1 MSLQTIVDNATY
13 FTIDKKKVAAQS
25 VSRSGVVMTAERTS
39 VVPYRF
45 IVGMHEGLTYS
56 TNRGLLEDLDA
67 LDITTEATI
76 DIGATNTNLSYIT
89 AYQGGITS
97 GTITSVGSNG
107 KELYVNCSSL
117 GGSGTL
123 FKKGDFLQPVGD
135 TGAYRYPYQVTSD
148 VSFSTGA
155 NVTIPV
161 HRPVISQDGVVVT
174 SGNVNKGTDVRFK
187 VKMAI
192 KPSYSIV
199 PHDRV
204 AFTDDF
210 ELVEI
215 ITT

>member
-13 FTIDKKKVAAQS
+13 ITIDKKKIAAQS
-25 VSRSGVVMTAERTS
+25 VSRSGVVLTAERTS

-45 IVGMHEGLTYS
+45 IVGMHEGLPYS
-56 TNRGLLEDLDA
+56 TNRDLLEDIDA
-67 LDITTEATI
+67 LDVTTEATI
-76 DIGATNTNLSYIT
+76 DIGDTNTNMSYVT
-89 AYQGGITS
+89 EYQGGITS
-97 GTITSVGSNG
+97 GTITCVGSDA
-107 KELYVNCSSL
+107 KELYVNCSGL

-123 FKKGDFLQPVGD
+123 FKKGDFLQPVGN

-161 HRPVISQDGVVVT
+161 HRPVISQDGVALT
-174 SGNVNKGTDVRFK
+174 SGNVNKGVDVRFK
-187 VKMAI
+187 VKMVT

-199 PHDRV
+199 PRDRIS
-204 AFTDDF
+204 FSDDF
-210 ELVEI
+210 ELIEI